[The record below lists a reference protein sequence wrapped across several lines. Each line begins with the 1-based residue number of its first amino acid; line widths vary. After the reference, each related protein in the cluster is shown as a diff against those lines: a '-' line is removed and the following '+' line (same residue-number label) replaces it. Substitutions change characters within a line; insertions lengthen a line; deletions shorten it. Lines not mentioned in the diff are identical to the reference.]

1 MTWIVRALGGLKFYA
16 LAALAGA
23 GAVFVALWKARQS
36 GKDAMRREQAD
47 ARDRLQEH
55 YDEIER
61 ESVDPG
67 RAYDRLRGMSDG
79 ESGR

>member
-23 GAVFVALWKARQS
+23 GALLMAVLRARRD
-36 GKDAMRREQAD
+36 GANAERLKQAT
-47 ARDRLQEH
+47 ARDKLQEH

-61 ESVDPG
+61 ESVDPV
-67 RAYDRLRGMSDG
+67 RSYDRLRGMSDG
-79 ESGR
+79 EGGR